1 MVYNTT
7 RETFPNVMFAGMF
20 GFTAAQLF
28 QIEDQ
33 AQREAPKVS
42 FT

>member
-1 MVYNTT
+1 VI
-7 RETFPNVMFAGMF
+7 FAGMF
-20 GFTAAQLF
+20 GFVAAQLF

-42 FT
+42 FA